1 MRAIHNLY
9 FGYQSK
15 VSVFIKRFSP
25 KLPRRHRKQKPS
37 AFFHMLLSRPFIL
50 KRISTSRQRFVMKIN
65 ATFPDSVLQQWLSM
79 STSKFEV
86 FWPPI
91 TSTTSCTMEARL
103 SLFSF
108 IGYRRTICNP
118 SLFVSSFCEVDYLCI
133 SKLIHF

>member
-1 MRAIHNLY
+1 MCALFITSILATKVKYLY
-9 FGYQSK
+9 LSN
-15 VSVFIKRFSP
+15 VSLPNFRGVIGSRSHLLFFICFS
-25 KLPRRHRKQKPS
+25 LG
-37 AFFHMLLSRPFIL
+37 LLF